1 MRYLSVKQIL
11 LIHSMVVDETGGMH
25 GVRNLESLD
34 SAAALPKQVVFKK
47 ELYPDVY
54 TKAAVYARTILMNHP
69 FFDGNKRT
77 GISVAIVFLED
88 NGFVFSAKVGEL
100 EKFAVNIVTKK
111 LSIEAIA
118 EWLKKHTR

>member
-1 MRYLSVKQIL
+1 
-11 LIHSMVVDETGGMH
+11 MVVDETGGMH